1 MNVQSAINAGLFVQ
15 FVANTWQDS
24 TGKNANLDGRPV
36 LTTANLPII
45 PGKNYT
51 VFKTLYS
58 CDLATD
64 IHPNRPCD
72 EGWKTMGI
80 LATNDAD
87 PTDVFIA
94 IRGTL
99 TIWEWIQD
107 VKFFPKPFSNVTGSG
122 LTEDGFTDM
131 YQSFSL
137 QPSANPGVFINDL
150 IALLPARANVTITGH
165 SLGAAIATLFA
176 LDLAAHSKFPLTV
189 YTLASPRVG
198 DFTFSRLF
206 DTTVLNCFR
215 VVNRLDIVPKTPP
228 PLLYFHVGDES
239 EVIPTGQVQ
248 QTIPCEHHLT
258 TYLNLLATEIGTQAD
273 YPIQSDCKPGAV
285 AIRLTN
291 PSASVPEQV

>member
-15 FVANTWQDS
+15 FAANNWQDAA
-24 TGKNANLDGRPV
+24 GKNVDLDGRPI
-36 LTTANLPII
+36 LNTAGQPII

-51 VFKTLYS
+51 VLKTLYA

-72 EGWKTMGI
+72 DGWKTMGI

-87 PTDVFIA
+87 PNDVFIA

-99 TIWEWIQD
+99 TVWEWIQD
-107 VKFFPKPFSNVTGSG
+107 VKFFPKPFTNVTGSG

-137 QPSANPGVFINDL
+137 QSSASPGVFINAL
-150 IALLPARANVTITGH
+150 IALLPATATVTVTGH
-165 SLGAAIATLFA
+165 SLGAAIATLCA

-198 DFTFSRLF
+198 DLTFHNVYDS
-206 DTTVLNCFR
+206 TVLNSFR

-228 PLLYFHVGDES
+228 PPLYIHVGDES
-239 EVIPTGQVQ
+239 ELIPSGQVN

-258 TYLNLLATEIGTQAD
+258 TYLNLLATEIGTQAA
-273 YPIQSDCKPGAV
+273 YPIQSDCKPGAQAV
-285 AIRLTN
+285 PATN
-291 PSASVPEQV
+291 PSASAP

>member
-15 FVANTWQDS
+15 FVANTWQDA
-24 TGKNANLDGRPV
+24 TGKNANLDGRPI
-36 LTTANLPII
+36 LNTAGQPII

-51 VFKTLYS
+51 VLKTLYA

-72 EGWKTMGI
+72 DGWKTMGI
-80 LATNDAD
+80 LATNNID

-94 IRGTL
+94 IRGTV
-99 TIWEWIQD
+99 TIWEWIHD
-107 VKFFPKPFSNVTGSG
+107 VKFFPKPFTNVPGGG

-150 IALLPARANVTITGH
+150 IALIPAQATVTVTGH

-198 DFTFSRLF
+198 DLTFHNVF
-206 DTTVLNCFR
+206 DSTILNAFR
-215 VVNRLDIVPKTPP
+215 IANRLDIVPKTPP
-228 PLLYFHVGDES
+228 PPLYIHVGDETELVS
-239 EVIPTGQVQ
+239 SGQVSP
-248 QTIPCEHHLT
+248 TIPCEHHLT
-258 TYLNLLATEIGTQAD
+258 TYLNLLATEIETQAS
-273 YPIQSDCKPGAV
+273 YPIQPDCVPGAKV
-285 AIRLTN
+285 IPLTN
-291 PSASVPEQV
+291 PSASTPEQV